1 MSKISLT
8 ASMRSNLLS
17 LQNIS
22 KQQNQ
27 TQLRLSTG
35 LKVNSAIDNPSSYY
49 AAQSLSNRAGDL
61 RSLLDAMGQGIQ
73 TIKAANEGIE
83 TAGELLDQMTAV
95 SEQASVGGLSK
106 VPEKEYFANKVG
118 SNGAVVSTADELR
131 AAIGAGKETICVY
144 GQIDLGDIS
153 TAGGLTLKE
162 NQKLVGVEYFGNY
175 SDGEGFSGISGASTT
190 AKSLI
195 SITKD
200 KCLVSD
206 LSIDYENTVATG
218 SVYALAV
225 TSGVT
230 VGLQNLEFK
239 AKFNNDN
246 TAGKAAIFMT
256 GGAYVNIK
264 NNISIDIMNYGGVG
278 ILAINATNNIQ
289 SGANVNIKTS
299 GEGGYGIFV
308 RSNAT
313 TNIQYGAQVNI
324 QTMGRHGSGL
334 SIINNAIVNIA
345 GNLQIVTSET
355 NAYGIYNSSQ
365 SGNQVNILDTA
376 QIYLNTGTSAAFY
389 NEKNDGTNGPN
400 VFNFA
405 KGAKV
410 GFEKDGAKSW
420 YQVNDDYKDETD
432 TTGPHSIT
440 ADNFAAT
447 VQSAGVSSAW
457 QTPTDIIAQEQA
469 ELAQKAAEEQAR
481 LADYQNQY
489 NNILSQY
496 DMLIKDSSYKGINL
510 LESDNLKINFN
521 EDKSS
526 NVLVEGVNV
535 TSENLGLQSAEWL
548 TQDEVQVSLEQITN
562 AKNALRSAASQL
574 GNYYS
579 IVTTREDFTN
589 NLINVLEEGADK
601 LTLADMNEESA
612 NMLALQTRQ
621 SLAVNSLSLASQA
634 SQAILKLF

>member
-1 MSKISLT
+1 
-8 ASMRSNLLS
+8 MRSNLIS

-22 KQQNQ
+22 KLQDQ

-131 AAIGAGKETICVY
+131 AAISAGKETICVY

-175 SDGEGFSGISGASTT
+175 SDGEGFSGISANSTVNNR
-190 AKSLI
+190 LI
-195 SITKD
+195 NISVD
-200 KCLVSD
+200 NCMMSD
-206 LSIDYENTVATG
+206 LNINYDNTVTTG
-218 SVYALAV
+218 NSYALAV
-225 TSGVT
+225 
-230 VGLQNLEFK
+230 VGDIKVDLQNLDIIATF
-239 AKFNNDN
+239 NDN
-246 TAGKAAIFMT
+246 NTNARAAILVSNKANIDLKKNINIVTSGNTVWGIYVT
-256 GGAYVNIK
+256 G
-264 NNISIDIMNYGGVG
+264 
-278 ILAINATNNIQ
+278 ATANIQ
-289 SGANVNIKTS
+289 SKANINIKTS
-299 GEGGYGIFV
+299 GQNGYGIAIYNSSIFK
-308 RSNAT
+308 
-313 TNIQYGAQVNI
+313 
-324 QTMGRHGSGL
+324 L
-334 SIINNAIVNIA
+334 S
-345 GNLQIVTSET
+345 GNLQILTLGAY
-355 NAYGIYNSSQ
+355 AYGIYNSSQ
-365 SGNQVNILDTA
+365 SGNKVNLSSEAQV
-376 QIYLNTGTSAAFY
+376 YLNTGNSAAFY
-389 NEKNDGTNGPN
+389 NDKDNGTNGPN

-410 GFEKDGAKSW
+410 GFEKDGVKSW
-420 YQVNDDYKDETD
+420 YQINEDYKDETD
-432 TTGPHSIT
+432 TTGNHNIT
-440 ADNFAAT
+440 ADNFATT
-447 VQSAGVSSAW
+447 VKTAGVSAAW
-457 QTPTDIIAQEQA
+457 QTPTDIIAQEQ
-469 ELAQKAAEEQAR
+469 EKLAQKAAEEQAR

-510 LESDNLKINFN
+510 LETDRLKINFN
-521 EDKSS
+521 EDKSAK
-526 NVLVEGVNV
+526 VMVEGVDV
-535 TSENLGLQSAEWL
+535 TSKSLGLQTTEWL
-548 TQDEVQVSLEQITN
+548 TQDDVQKSLEQITN
-562 AKNALRSAASQL
+562 AKNVLRSAASQL

-579 IVTTREDFTN
+579 IITTREDFTN
-589 NLINVLEEGADK
+589 KLINVLEEGADK

-621 SLAVNSLSLASQA
+621 SLAINSLSLASQA
-634 SQAILKLF
+634 NQAILKLF